1 MRAQVYS
8 VPGQTEGRSKASLE
22 WKNIDLSYKLSYILS
37 LTCGCNVSCYKSVKD
52 INVNVSSFFL
62 CTATPSLPA
71 KCFPLAYDLTVQSIP
86 IELVMGT
93 FLCYVSDIIP
103 YWTKVQKQ
111 LFSSFVKIFFSEKSV
126 QSSKATVHKYFE
138 ICVLKKRRNS
148 FISAETLTCL

>member
-8 VPGQTEGRSKASLE
+8 VPGQTEGRTKASLE

-103 YWTKVQKQ
+103 Y
-111 LFSSFVKIFFSEKSV
+111 
-126 QSSKATVHKYFE
+126 
-138 ICVLKKRRNS
+138 
-148 FISAETLTCL
+148 